1 MQDTIIINS
10 VKEIRRVAEKLLAFC
25 DNTRVITFNGEIGA
39 GKTTLIIAL
48 CELLATEDIV
58 NSPTFSIVN
67 VYEGQSVI
75 YHMDLYRLEDIEEA
89 IAIGI
94 EEYLDSNDY
103 CFIEWPE
110 ILAPIL
116 EDFNT
121 ITVDIQIINEHSRQ
135 FIFNSSWTN

>member
-135 FIFNSSWTN
+135 FIFTK